1 MMYLELFGGLT
12 YLLLGGDLLVRG
24 SVALAR
30 QAGISPLVVGLTVV
44 AFGTSAP
51 ELFISLSAVYSGHP
65 DISIGNVVGSNI
77 ANVLLVLGV
86 PALIYPTVCNQESLG
101 RDTALVVAASLLFVF
116 LCFLG
121 PLGRIQGGL
130 MFAMLVIVLWRMA
143 RNGRQNGEADDA
155 EFEGLLGLPRSR
167 GLIALFVGLGFILL
181 PLGANLMLDGAI
193 QIATRFGVSSAVVG
207 LSVVAL
213 GTSLPELATTVVAAF
228 QRHSD
233 LALGNVIGSNLF
245 NILAI
250 MGLAALLAPAPIA
263 VPPGFLGFDLLVMLA
278 ATGILFFFAWR
289 GGSIGR
295 GDGLALLAAY
305 LLYLGTI
312 FNTPTPLTAM
322 LSLP

>member
-1 MMYLELFGGLT
+1 MGC
-12 YLLLGGDLLVRG
+12 
-24 SVALAR
+24 AR
-30 QAGISPLVVGLTVV
+30 AASCCQPP
-44 AFGTSAP
+44 SA
-51 ELFISLSAVYSGHP
+51 SLRA
-65 DISIGNVVGSNI
+65 
-77 ANVLLVLGV
+77 
-86 PALIYPTVCNQESLG
+86 
-101 RDTALVVAASLLFVF
+101 TALPMPLPPPVISTTLRVTPSPSAAAS
-116 LCFLG
+116 
-121 PLGRIQGGL
+121 
-130 MFAMLVIVLWRMA
+130 
-143 RNGRQNGEADDA
+143 
-155 EFEGLLGLPRSR
+155 
-167 GLIALFVGLGFILL
+167 
-181 PLGANLMLDGAI
+181 
-193 QIATRFGVSSAVVG
+193 
-207 LSVVAL
+207 SVVAL